1 MFATCRCTV
10 CSLSTSDAGDLSV
23 REACGDETQHLGLT
37 ATERRVSVRRMRRV
51 VVEEPGERAL
61 DLTLVVDVRQ
71 VRVTAQRDEA
81 CVRKKRR
88 ELAPSC

>member
-1 MFATCRCTV
+1 MPVHRVLAEHERP
-10 CSLSTSDAGDLSV
+10 GDLSV

-37 ATERRVSVRRMRRV
+37 ATERRVSVRRMRSV

-61 DLTLVVDVRQ
+61 DLTLVVDVRK

-81 CVRKKRR
+81 CVR
-88 ELAPSC
+88 EAAPRARALC